1 MAVGPPRPPCAVP
14 SPRSPPARPPKRL
27 RSTLCSTRPSHT
39 LCVLGVVTPGHRAGQ
54 PGGAQRPASLTRC
67 APPCPAQPGRPG
79 CRPAQPPHPPAL
91 CPAPGPAPPP
101 PQPRPGQ
108 RHTWGK
114 AVGPSGSCGRWGLH
128 SGGAGAWGDAE
139 GVVTAG
145 ERCQVAWGG
154 GEAPTHRAGG
164 RKGPAER
171 VRGRRRAEG
180 PPRPWKLWLR
190 VKRLPCGSNLGRGA
204 PLSQG
209 AGGP

>member
-101 PQPRPGQ
+101 LSPAQASGTPGGKPSAPAAPVVGGGCILGEPGLGGTLKAWSLRGRGVRWPGAVERPPLTEQEAGRGLQ
-108 RHTWGK
+108 SESGGG
-114 AVGPSGSCGRWGLH
+114 AVRRGLRGPGSCGCVLSACH
-128 SGGAGAWGDAE
+128 
-139 GVVTAG
+139 
-145 ERCQVAWGG
+145 VAATWD
-154 GEAPTHRAGG
+154 EEPH
-164 RKGPAER
+164 
-171 VRGRRRAEG
+171 
-180 PPRPWKLWLR
+180 
-190 VKRLPCGSNLGRGA
+190 
-204 PLSQG
+204 
-209 AGGP
+209 